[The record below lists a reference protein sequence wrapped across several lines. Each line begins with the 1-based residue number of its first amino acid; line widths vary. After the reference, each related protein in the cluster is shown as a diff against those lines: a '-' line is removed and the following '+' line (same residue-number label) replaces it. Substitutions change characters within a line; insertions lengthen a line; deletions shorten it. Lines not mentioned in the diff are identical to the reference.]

1 MTLAKEWDAVQSL
14 LFEAENKVDE
24 LEKAYLHASNRVE
37 NLTALVAEQKLRLE
51 VHMKEKADLR
61 AENDRLKDEAE
72 EECREWLDTQAEN
85 ARLREALEKIKG
97 YCGGF
102 DADISAIFRIARAAL
117 SPEMDWHMENG
128 EVREGE

>member
-61 AENDRLKDEAE
+61 AEVERLKDEAE

-85 ARLREALEKIKG
+85 ARLREALEKINS
-97 YCGGF
+97 GGF
-102 DADISAIFRIARAAL
+102 DKHAAALIARAAL

-128 EVREGE
+128 EVKEGE